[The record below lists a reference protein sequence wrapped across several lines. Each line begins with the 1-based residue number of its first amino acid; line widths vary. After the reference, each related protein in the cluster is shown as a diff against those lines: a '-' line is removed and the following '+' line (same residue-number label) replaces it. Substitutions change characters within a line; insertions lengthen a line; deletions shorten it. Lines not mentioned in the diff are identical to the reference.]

1 MSLVVVDKF
10 YSPRI
15 IGALW
20 VKLLT
25 ENIFYCMMYTR
36 YNIQDLF
43 NVIEGSL
50 MQNQLEKIKKTSLRE
65 QVINAIR
72 DAIIEGKFKPG
83 EKISEQELSEQL
95 GVSRTP
101 IREAIQIL
109 QQQGLLRIVPKSGTY
124 VTDVDVDELKDSLS
138 IRVAI
143 EELALQQAIERSS
156 EAQWQELTDRLSS
169 VLESMR
175 KVAENGNTIDAIELD
190 IKWHTHLID
199 AAQNRYLSRLWRTS
213 GMQYLIWSPE
223 RSLYPLEKETWVD
236 VTYLRHKGLL
246 EILSRKDTD
255 ECCQAIRSHIE
266 RKYEDL
272 NIPS

>member
-1 MSLVVVDKF
+1 
-10 YSPRI
+10 
-15 IGALW
+15 
-20 VKLLT
+20 
-25 ENIFYCMMYTR
+25 
-36 YNIQDLF
+36 
-43 NVIEGSL
+43 
-50 MQNQLEKIKKTSLRE
+50 MQKQLEKIKKTSLRE

-138 IRVAI
+138 IRVTI
-143 EELALQQAIERSS
+143 EQLALKQAIERSNDG
-156 EAQWQELTDRLSS
+156 QWRELTDRLKA
-169 VLESMR
+169 VLERMH
-175 KVAENGNTIDAIELD
+175 KVAENGNTIDATELD
-190 IKWHTHLID
+190 IDWHTHIID

-223 RSLYPLEKETWVD
+223 RSLYPLAQEEWLGEI
-236 VTYLRHKGLL
+236 YLRHKRLYDILL
-246 EILSRKDTD
+246 RKDPN
-255 ECCQAIRSHIE
+255 ECCTAICFHIE
-266 RKYEDL
+266 QKYEDL
-272 NIPS
+272 HLSK